1 MDADTVEACL
11 FAADDERGKIRQGP
25 TDGNSESYA
34 DTCHYTTPPEQLDL
48 QSYSTSISGVR
59 DAMEC
64 LLVALADVLSLAFD
78 VGFVG

>member
-34 DTCHYTTPPEQLDL
+34 DTCHLTTPPEQL
-48 QSYSTSISGVR
+48 
-59 DAMEC
+59 
-64 LLVALADVLSLAFD
+64 VL
-78 VGFVG
+78 